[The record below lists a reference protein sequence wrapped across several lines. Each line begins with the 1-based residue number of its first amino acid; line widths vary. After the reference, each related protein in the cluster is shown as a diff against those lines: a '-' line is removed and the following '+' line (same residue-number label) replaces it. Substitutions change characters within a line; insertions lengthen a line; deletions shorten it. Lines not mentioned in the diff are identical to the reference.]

1 MRILFFQDENELL
14 KRLCLS
20 RPFGSDFLSALA
32 QKASLESESANLLI
46 GKQWVEDNPQ
56 LNGLDTFTYEK
67 ASWTLPD
74 SVIRSK
80 SDEICLLNG
89 SAVFSVDEQQLKHT
103 LGSFSWDVVT
113 IRVSPDLQ
121 ASKEILKLTSDANVV
136 GFRRFYAPSI
146 EPAHAPSQ
154 WPDIVIF
161 KRPIWD
167 KVCEDGRF
175 PLDFDQLRNRIGP
188 RSYQVTHLR
197 AGGQRRPLD
206 KESAFLDC
214 LQEYWPE
221 APESG
226 DGVNQ
231 GTGMI
236 LIGDNVT
243 VEPNVTLVGPIVL
256 SSNVHVKSGA
266 VVRRSILA
274 ENTVVQSD
282 QVVNNRI
289 LFEETDAGQSNGSV
303 SFVTM
308 EDCRSSFKKE
318 YKNWSMF
325 SYARL
330 GKRIFDLIASSLVL
344 ILLIPIFAV
353 VAIVV
358 KLSSPGPLFY
368 RARRQGLHGKD
379 FNCLKFRSMMVAAD
393 SMQERLRAVNQVDGP
408 QFKMEN
414 DPRITGVGKFLRDT
428 YIDELPQF
436 INVLIGQM
444 SIVGPRPSPEN
455 ENESSPAWR
464 DARLSVRPGI
474 TGLWQV
480 LRTRQ
485 EGADFQ
491 EWVYYDTRYV
501 RNLSFRTDLWICWK
515 TAQKLIH
522 SFLGQFG

>member
-1 MRILFFQDENELL
+1 MRILFFQDENGLL

-20 RPFGSDFLSALA
+20 RPFGADFLSVRA
-32 QKASLESESANLLI
+32 QQASLENEISHLLI
-46 GKQWVEDNPQ
+46 GRQWIQDNPQ
-56 LNGLDTFTYEK
+56 LNALDTFTYEG

-74 SVIRSK
+74 SVMRSR

-89 SAVFSVDEQQLKHT
+89 ASVFTVDELQLRQT
-103 LGSFSWDVVT
+103 LESFSWDIVT
-113 IRVSPDLQ
+113 IRVSPGLQ

-146 EPAHAPSQ
+146 EPAHSPSQ

-161 KRPIWD
+161 KRRIWD
-167 KVCEDGRF
+167 KVCEDGVF
-175 PLDFDQLRNRIGP
+175 PLDFDQLRSRIGS
-188 RSYQVTHLR
+188 RQYQVTHLR
-197 AGGQRRPLD
+197 AGGQRRPLNT
-206 KESAFLDC
+206 ESVFLDC
-214 LQEYWPE
+214 LQEYWSSD
-221 APESG
+221 PESET
-226 DGVNQ
+226 VTHQ

-236 LIGDNVT
+236 LTGDNVT
-243 VEPNVTLVGPIVL
+243 IEPNVTLVGPVIL
-256 SSNVHVKSGA
+256 SDGVHVKSGA
-266 VVRRSILA
+266 VIRRSILA
-274 ENTVVQSD
+274 ENTAVQAD

-289 LFEETDAGQSNGSV
+289 LFQDTDTSQSNGSV

-318 YKNWSMF
+318 YKNWSLC

-344 ILLIPIFAV
+344 ILLIPIFVV
-353 VAIVV
+353 VAIVL
-358 KLSSPGPLFY
+358 KLTSPGPLFY
-368 RARRQGLHGKD
+368 KARRQGLHGKE

-393 SMQERLRAVNQVDGP
+393 SMQERLRVVNQVDGP

-414 DPRITGVGKFLRDT
+414 DPRITGVGRFLRDT

-480 LRTRQ
+480 LRTRK

-501 RNLSFRTDLWICWK
+501 RNLSFRTDLWVCWK
-515 TAQKLIH
+515 TAQKLIQ